1 MMCAAEAASRAE
13 SLTTAGP
20 PAWRREMRIAAPVR
34 LASAMSLPWSTRR
47 VRRTPASVS
56 VRARI
61 SRPRSS
67 KHSVPAPTQPKGLR
81 GLRSHASGPAGVKR
95 TANSC
100 APWPASP
107 AGATTRR
114 WVRGPLEAMEQG
126 RASGVA
132 GGRDGRGLRHEDH
145 GPVRRAGAMHDAARH
160 HESLE
165 RLQVHRAILEI
176 DDEVPLQDEEELVV
190 LLVLVPVVLALHDAQ
205 ADDRVV
211 DLAQRL
217 VVPAVLDLR
226 DEARHVHH
234 RQGRELHV
242 EEGGVGIVGR
252 LAHRPRL
259 SASFSI
265 FWNTSAGLSRPR
277 EYSWRRLMSAIAA
290 SRSTGVG
297 YQCRRCHSGPRSLRN
312 GSPGGRLTR
321 IP

>member
-1 MMCAAEAASRAE
+1 MCAAEAASRAE

-114 WVRGPLEAMEQG
+114 WVRGPLEAMERG

-132 GGRDGRGLRHEDH
+132 GRHDGRGLRHEDH
-145 GPVRRAGAMHDAARH
+145 GPLRRAGAMHDAPAAPR
-160 HESLE
+160 SPRSGLSSTE
-165 RLQVHRAILEI
+165 RSSRSMMKRPSSTKKNSSSFV
-176 DDEVPLQDEEELVV
+176 
-190 LLVLVPVVLALHDAQ
+190 VLVPVVLALHDAE

-211 DLAQRL
+211 HLAQRL
-217 VVPAVLDLR
+217 VVPAVLAP
-226 DEARHVHH
+226 AR
-234 RQGRELHV
+234 RGP
-242 EEGGVGIVGR
+242 
-252 LAHRPRL
+252 ARPPPDRG
-259 SASFSI
+259 ANF
-265 FWNTSAGLSRPR
+265 TSRKVA
-277 EYSWRRLMSAIAA
+277 
-290 SRSTGVG
+290 
-297 YQCRRCHSGPRSLRN
+297 
-312 GSPGGRLTR
+312 
-321 IP
+321 